1 MLRKVDVKSKAERRE
16 VVGYIRVSKDDQARE
31 GVSLA
36 AQEERIRA
44 RCVADGRPL
53 VRIVRDAGKSAKT
66 LERPGL
72 ERILESVKAGA
83 IGAVVVLKLD
93 RLTRSVKD
101 LADLLELFARRRVA
115 LVSVTESLDTS
126 TAAGEL
132 LVNILG
138 SVAQWERKAIAERT
152 VIALAHLRKNGK
164 VYGRIPY
171 GFIRSGDVLAR
182 DGRQQRVIGT
192 MRGMRSTGHTFRA
205 IADRLNRLK
214 VKPPRGKAWYPSSV
228 RNVLVSRMAEGV

>member
-1 MLRKVDVKSKAERRE
+1 MARKGDVKSKADGRE
-16 VVGYIRVSKDDQARE
+16 VVGYIRVVKDDQARE
-31 GVSLA
+31 GASLA

-44 RCVADGRPL
+44 RCIADGRRL
-53 VRIVRDAGKSAKT
+53 ASIVREAGKSAKT

-72 ERILESVKAGA
+72 TRILAAVETGT

-101 LADLLELFARRRVA
+101 LADLLELFAKHGVV
-115 LVSVTESLDTS
+115 LVSVTESIDTS
-126 TAAGEL
+126 TAAGAL

-138 SVAQWERKAIAERT
+138 SVAQWERKTTAERT
-152 VIALAHLRKNGK
+152 VIALAHLRKTGK

-171 GFIRSGDVLAR
+171 GYFRSGDFLAR
-182 DGRQQRVIGT
+182 DMRQQRVLTT
-192 MRGMRSTGHTFRA
+192 MRGMRTAGYTFQA
-205 IADRLNRLK
+205 SADKFNHLE

-228 RNVLVSRMAEGV
+228 RNVLESRMAHEA

>member
-1 MLRKVDVKSKAERRE
+1 MARKRDAKSKADGRE
-16 VVGYIRVSKDDQARE
+16 VVGYIRVSTDDQARE

-53 VRIVRDAGKSAKT
+53 ARVVRDAGKSAKT
-66 LERPGL
+66 LDRLGWK
-72 ERILESVKAGA
+72 RIEAGIESGT
-83 IGAVVVLKLD
+83 IGTVVVLKLD
-93 RLTRSVKD
+93 RLTRSVGD
-101 LADLLELFARRRVA
+101 LGDLLTLFAKRKVT

-126 TAAGEL
+126 TATGEL
-132 LVNILG
+132 IVNILG

-171 GFIRSGDVLAR
+171 GFFRLDDVLAR
-182 DGRQQRVIGT
+182 DGRQQRVIRT
-192 MRGMRSTGHTFRA
+192 MRGMRATGYTFQA
-205 IADRLNRLK
+205 IADKLNRLE

-228 RNVLVSRMAEGV
+228 RNVLESRMAQEA